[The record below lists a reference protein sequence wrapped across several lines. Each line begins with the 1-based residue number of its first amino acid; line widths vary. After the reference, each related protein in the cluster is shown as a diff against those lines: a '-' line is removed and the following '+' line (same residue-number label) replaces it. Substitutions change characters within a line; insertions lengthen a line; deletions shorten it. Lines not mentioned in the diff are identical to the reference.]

1 MTSLQRYLLPCTL
14 AAGLALPAAA
24 QDAGAD
30 DGESFTIRLIQDAL
44 SDAGRVVDIT
54 GFSGGIFSNAT
65 MERLTIADEEGVW
78 LSIDN
83 AELDWNRSALLRG
96 ELQIN
101 TLTAESITLSRL
113 PATAEDTAP
122 APEAS
127 GFSIP
132 SLPVSVNIDEVA
144 VEALNLGAP
153 LLGEAATLGL
163 TGSAALAGGGM
174 DVDIQVDRLDAPG
187 EFRLDAAYDPA
198 QEALSVEL
206 ALREPA
212 GGIAARLMDLPGDP
226 AIDLTVSGTGP
237 LDDYRAEI
245 DLDTDGQDRLSG
257 AVTLAATEDGGRA
270 FTADLGGDITAL
282 VLQQYQEFFGPDV
295 SLQAQ
300 GRMAGDGAL
309 TLDAFELSAAALDLE
324 GSARLAA
331 DYQPIA
337 FDVTGL
343 IQSEDGSRV
352 ALPVGDG
359 ISVASTTLDVHFDS
373 ATDDAVTGS
382 FAILGFEMPGYT
394 AESVTLDL
402 DGRIVTGADAA
413 FGADV
418 TFAAAGLVAE
428 DEAVGQALGEDIT
441 GAARIDWAGE
451 GPVQIRGLDLT
462 GETYGLTGDA
472 DLVPGD
478 GTMELRAEVQM
489 QAQDLSAFAP
499 LTGTDLRGAA
509 DLALD
514 VRADLVGGTFD
525 IVAEGGTDDLAIG
538 VPQVDPLLSPATDL
552 RIDAARTTRGLEI
565 RELSLSNPEIA
576 GQAAGTLASSS
587 GTIEYDVRLA
597 NSGIFTGAEGG
608 PITLEGAL
616 EMRPEGL
623 HIDGVGTGE
632 RISTGIEQVDRLIP
646 GGASF
651 TFSAMLGEDGNTLES
666 LRLSTDELEVTAEG
680 DVTPGAIDLDARLR
694 LRNSALLT
702 GAPGAQG
709 GAVTLDADI
718 TEVPAGFHIEV
729 TGGGT
734 DIGIGEPMVDRLFA
748 GETDLSLTAVVGE
761 EIILD
766 SVALA
771 TPQASVTASGT
782 LTEGQ
787 LALDISGQLNNS
799 ALFTGGTAGPV
810 GFDATVTQ
818 QGDAYAISLDAT
830 GQNIGIGNPVVDDLL
845 AGSSSV
851 TLRGLYDEGAL
862 RLDRFAFDGGPIDL
876 NASGTVGTETID
888 LAFDARLDDVGRLQ
902 SNFSGPLTMSG
913 DIGRSGDTTRLDVTL
928 NGAGGTTATVS
939 GRVLLPDGGVDLSI
953 TGSAPLALAN
963 AFLTPN
969 SVTGQANFDLT
980 MTGQPGV
987 EALSG
992 RVTVQN
998 AQVVLV
1004 ETQTVIEDLSGTVS
1018 LSGGRATLD
1027 MDGTTGGGTLTL
1039 SGPVGLSAPYPA
1051 DLTARIGNVRVERD
1065 GLFSTLL
1072 NGTVTVTG
1080 PLTGDGLVAGTIGL
1094 SETEVRLPSG
1104 GLGGVEEVP
1113 EITHLNESR
1122 ASYVTRRRAGLVGDG
1137 NGTGGGATPGGGGG
1151 NPLRLDL
1158 TIRSDESIF
1167 IRGRGLDAELRGDL
1181 RLGGTLG
1188 NMIPVGR
1195 FELVRGR
1202 LDILTKRL
1210 DLVEGSLSV
1219 AGSFDPIVR
1228 LVARN
1233 TTDEYIID
1241 IVVEGPV
1248 SSPTVSFNSTPDLP
1262 QDEVLSQLF
1271 FGRELQSLSAFQAA
1285 QLALAVAALT
1295 GRGDGGVVGSIRENF
1310 GLDDLDVSQTDEGE
1324 TSVRA
1329 GKYIAEN
1336 VYTDVEV
1343 TSSGESTLSINLDV
1357 SENVSVSGR
1366 LSDEG
1371 DTSIGLYYQKDY

>member
-1 MTSLQRYLLPCTL
+1 MMSLKRFLLPFAL
-14 AAGLALPAAA
+14 ATGLAMPAAA
-24 QDAGAD
+24 QDDGAD

-54 GFSGGIFSNAT
+54 GFEGGIFSNAT
-65 MERLTIADEEGVW
+65 MDRLTIADEEGVW
-78 LSIDN
+78 LEISS

-113 PATAEDTAP
+113 PATAEEAAP

-132 SLPVSVNIDEVA
+132 SLPVAVNIEEVA
-144 VEALNLGAP
+144 VEAFNLGEAVF
-153 LLGEAATLGL
+153 GQAATLGL
-163 TGSAALAGGGM
+163 TGSAALADGGM

-187 EFRLDAAYDPA
+187 EFSLDAAYDPA
-198 QEALSVEL
+198 QEALSVDL
-206 ALREPA
+206 SLREPA
-212 GGIAARLMDLPGDP
+212 GGIASSLLDLPGDP

-245 DLDTDGQDRLSG
+245 DLDTDGEDRLSG
-257 AVTLAATEDGGRA
+257 AVTLTATEDGGRA

-300 GRMAGDGAL
+300 GSMAGDGAL
-309 TLDAFELSAAALDLE
+309 TLDTFELSAAALDLE
-324 GSARLAA
+324 GSARLGA

-373 ATDDAVTGS
+373 ITDDAVTGS
-382 FAILGFEMPGYT
+382 FAILGFAMPGYT
-394 AESVTLDL
+394 ADSITLNL
-402 DGRIVTGADAA
+402 DGNIATGADAA

-441 GAARIDWAGE
+441 GDARIDWAGE
-451 GPVQIRGLDLT
+451 GPVRIRGLDLN

-499 LTGTDLRGAA
+499 LTGTDLSGSA

-525 IVAEGGTDDLAIG
+525 IVAEGGTDNLAIG
-538 VPQVDPLLSPATDL
+538 VPQVDPLLSPPTEL

-565 RELSLSNPEIA
+565 RELSLSNAEIS
-576 GQAAGTLASSS
+576 GQASGTLASSS
-587 GTIEYDVRLA
+587 GTIDYDVRLA
-597 NSGIFTGAEGG
+597 NSGIFFGTEGG
-608 PITLEGAL
+608 PVTLEGAL
-616 EMRPEGL
+616 EMRPDGL

-632 RISTGIEQVDRLIP
+632 RFATGIEQVDRLIP

-651 TFSAMLGEDGNTLES
+651 TFAALLGEDGNTLEN
-666 LRLSTDELEVTAEG
+666 LRLTTDELEVSASG
-680 DVTPGAIDLDARLR
+680 NVTPGEIDLDARLR

-702 GAPGAQG
+702 GAPGSQG

-718 TEVPAGFHIEV
+718 TQVPEGFRIQV

-734 DIGIGEPMVDRLFA
+734 DIGIGEPMVDRLLA
-748 GETDLSLTAVVGE
+748 GETDLSLTAMVGE
-761 EIILD
+761 EIRLE
-766 SVALA
+766 SVTLA

-799 ALFTGGTAGPV
+799 ALFTGGQAGPV

-818 QGDAYAISLDAT
+818 QGDAYAISLDAI

-845 AGSSSV
+845 AGSSTV
-851 TLRGLYDEGAL
+851 TLRGTYDSGAL
-862 RLDRFAFDGGPIDL
+862 QLERFAFDGGAIDL

-888 LAFDARLDDVGRLQ
+888 LGFDARLDDVGRLQ
-902 SNFSGPLTMSG
+902 SNLSGPLTLSG
-913 DIGRSGDTTRLDVTL
+913 DIGRTGDTTRLDVTV

-939 GRVLLPDGGVDLSI
+939 GRILLPDGGVDLGI

-963 AFLTPN
+963 AFISPN
-969 SVTGQANFDLT
+969 SITGQANFDLS
-980 MTGQPGV
+980 MTGQPGL

-992 RVTVQN
+992 QVTVQN
-998 AQVVLV
+998 AQVVVPEAQMVV
-1004 ETQTVIEDLSGTVS
+1004 ENLSGTVN
-1018 LSGGRATLD
+1018 LSGGRATVD
-1027 MDGTTGGGTLTL
+1027 MRAATGGGTLTL
-1039 SGPVGLSAPYPA
+1039 SGPVGLSAPYAA
-1051 DLTARIGNVRVERD
+1051 DLTARVSNVRVERE

-1080 PLTGDGLVAGTIGL
+1080 PITGNGLIAGTIGL
-1094 SETEVRLPSG
+1094 SETEVRIPSG
-1104 GLGGVEEVP
+1104 GLGGVESIP

-1122 ASYVTRRRAGLVGDG
+1122 ASYITRRRAGLVGEDA
-1137 NGTGGGATPGGGGG
+1137 NGGGSGGGGG
-1151 NPLRLDL
+1151 GGTPLRLDL
-1158 TIRSDESIF
+1158 TIRTDESIF
-1167 IRGRGLDAELRGDL
+1167 IRGRGLDAELRGDVQ
-1181 RLGGTLG
+1181 LGGTVG
-1188 NMIPVGR
+1188 NIIPVGE
-1195 FELVRGR
+1195 FQLVRGR

-1210 DLVEGSLSV
+1210 DLVEGSLSL
-1219 AGSFDPIVR
+1219 AGSFDPIIR

-1310 GLDDLDVSQTDEGE
+1310 GLDDLDITQTDEGE
-1324 TSVRA
+1324 TAIRA
-1329 GKYIAEN
+1329 GKYISEN